1 MNQMYPDLLLLIGAK
16 GSGKSFIGQLLEQ
29 ALGIPFLRAEP
40 IWKALKEDASIGP
53 DEYVAR
59 GIDAIVAAAS
69 DLARRSAVFT
79 LETTGAFEDMPGFI
93 DLFRPFSRPRLIYI
107 KARPETCLQRVHTRD
122 RSAHIDVSD
131 VLVQR
136 VNARSFALQLPY
148 EAVIDNDPFAS
159 AEEVLRIIRP
169 LANIATSAHS
179 GHDSR

>member
-40 IWKALKEDASIGP
+40 IWKALKEDASVAP
-53 DEYVAR
+53 ADYVAR
-59 GIDAIVAAAS
+59 GINATVAAAS
-69 DLARRSAVFT
+69 DLARHAAVYSF
-79 LETTGAFEDMPGFI
+79 ETTGAFEDMPGFI

-107 KARPETCLQRVHTRD
+107 MARPETCLQRVRTRD

-131 VLVQR
+131 ALVER
-136 VNARSFALQLPY
+136 INARSFALQLPY

-159 AEEVLRIIRP
+159 AGEVLRIIRP
-169 LANIATSAHS
+169 LVNIATSARS